1 MDNTAK
7 VDAILNAWFD
17 YIDLED
23 YSKARIDRDKVKD
36 RGIKLVG
43 DSVLIEQA
51 IFEELQQKVNQR
63 PQSQQ

>member
-23 YSKARIDRDKVKD
+23 YSKARIDRDKVKE